1 MAQIRER
8 SRKDG
13 SKSYLARI
21 RLQGYPDVTATFGR
35 LTDAKRWVQMTEVD
49 LRSGIYLKT
58 AEAKK
63 HTLAQ
68 TIDRYIKDVLSHRP
82 ETLKS
87 NKSQLSFWRD
97 NLGDLLLADLSS
109 ARIVEI
115 RDQLANELTVRKTKR
130 SPARVNRY
138 LAALS
143 SVLTTASREWEW
155 MDDNPLR
162 KVSKLKEPKGRVR
175 YLNDEERE
183 ALLQAAKESGNKHL
197 YLALVMALSTGAR
210 RKEIWDLSW
219 RDVDLKRGFL
229 SLLKTKNGEVRT
241 VPIQGL
247 GLELL
252 RNHSKLRR
260 LDTDLLFPSQRNPKR
275 SMDFRVPFEK
285 ALDKAGIEDF
295 TWHDLRHS
303 CASYLAMNGAPM
315 RTIAEILGHK
325 SLAMVHR
332 YSHLSPEHLKDAVS
346 GMNEKIFG

>member
-1 MAQIRER
+1 
-8 SRKDG
+8 
-13 SKSYLARI
+13 
-21 RLQGYPDVTATFGR
+21 
-35 LTDAKRWVQMTEVD
+35 
-49 LRSGIYLKT
+49 
-58 AEAKK
+58 
-63 HTLAQ
+63 
-68 TIDRYIKDVLSHRP
+68 
-82 ETLKS
+82 
-87 NKSQLSFWRD
+87 
-97 NLGDLLLADLSS
+97 
-109 ARIVEI
+109 
-115 RDQLANELTVRKTKR
+115 
-130 SPARVNRY
+130 
-138 LAALS
+138 
-143 SVLTTASREWEW
+143 

-315 RTIAEILGHK
+315 RTISEILGYK
-325 SLAMVHR
+325 SLQMVHH
-332 YSHLSPEHLKDAVS
+332 YFHLSPEHFHSKKFHKFRRVRINAAVP
-346 GMNEKIFG
+346 

>member
-1 MAQIRER
+1 
-8 SRKDG
+8 
-13 SKSYLARI
+13 
-21 RLQGYPDVTATFGR
+21 
-35 LTDAKRWVQMTEVD
+35 MTEVD

-115 RDQLANELTVRKTKR
+115 RDQLANELTVRITRR

-183 ALLQAAKESGNKHL
+183 ALLQAA
-197 YLALVMALSTGAR
+197 
-210 RKEIWDLSW
+210 
-219 RDVDLKRGFL
+219 L
-229 SLLKTKNGEVRT
+229 SL
-241 VPIQGL
+241 I
-247 GLELL
+247 
-252 RNHSKLRR
+252 H
-260 LDTDLLFPSQRNPKR
+260 
-275 SMDFRVPFEK
+275 
-285 ALDKAGIEDF
+285 I
-295 TWHDLRHS
+295 
-303 CASYLAMNGAPM
+303 
-315 RTIAEILGHK
+315 
-325 SLAMVHR
+325 
-332 YSHLSPEHLKDAVS
+332 
-346 GMNEKIFG
+346 